1 MFLLTLERC
10 RVPGGRDRHAIH
22 VMLYHVVPGVAAYS
36 TDLTDGQVIPTLE
49 GSDLTVDLGQGPE
62 ASLCSC

>member
-1 MFLLTLERC
+1 
-10 RVPGGRDRHAIH
+10 
-22 VMLYHVVPGVAAYS
+22 MLYHVVPGVAAYS